1 MASLYELTSDALAL
15 QEMLESGEIDEQIFN
30 DTLASL
36 EIDTKIENICKM
48 IKNLEA
54 DATAYKAEKDRL
66 AAKEKAA
73 NNAVDRL
80 KESLLTH
87 LLTLDK
93 KKVGAGTFTVSVS
106 KSKSLNVLYED
117 MLPEQFFIPQPPK
130 IDKAGI
136 TKAIKAGEN
145 IAGAELV
152 EKPYVT
158 IR

>member
-1 MASLYELTSDALAL
+1 MASLYELTNDALAL
-15 QEMLESGEIDEQIFN
+15 QEMLESGEIDEQTFN
-30 DTLASL
+30 DTIEALDV
-36 EIDTKIENICKM
+36 DTKIENICKM
-48 IKNLEA
+48 IRNLEA

-66 AAKEKAA
+66 AAKEKSA

-80 KESLLTH
+80 KENLLNH

-93 KKVGAGTFTVSVS
+93 KKANAGTFTVSVG
-106 KSKSLNVLYED
+106 KSKSLNVIYED

-130 IDKAGI
+130 IDKTGI

-145 IAGAELV
+145 IVGAELV